1 MCSSE
6 TKDAEKME
14 GHPEKEKMKKKNL
27 RMKIA
32 VIHDSLVC
40 DF

>member
-1 MCSSE
+1 MCSCE

-14 GHPEKEKMKKKNL
+14 GHPEKEKNEKKL
-27 RMKIA
+27 WMKIA

-40 DF
+40 ES

>member
-14 GHPEKEKMKKKNL
+14 GHPEKEKMKKKSTDENGSNPWFPG
-27 RMKIA
+27 MW
-32 VIHDSLVC
+32 
-40 DF
+40 F